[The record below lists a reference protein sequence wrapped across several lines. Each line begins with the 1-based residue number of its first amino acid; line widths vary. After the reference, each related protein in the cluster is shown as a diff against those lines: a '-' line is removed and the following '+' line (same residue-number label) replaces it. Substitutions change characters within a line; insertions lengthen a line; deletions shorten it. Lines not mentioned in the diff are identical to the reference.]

1 METLLILAD
10 DLTGTVDTG
19 AFPVSYGRQVTAYID
34 YQTYIA
40 DENRGEVVSVNM
52 GTRALPPKEAAE
64 RHLMCAPAVN
74 STSGTVIKKMDM
86 GLRGNPACEILTLLQ
101 NTNRKYCFM
110 MPAIPEFMT
119 FTLYGYEFVK
129 GCLLEKSLYADDPL
143 HIITSSYIPEILEG
157 TPGICCGSIDI
168 DAVKSDWLKAEVDQ
182 LLGEGKNVIVFDAVS
197 DQDCFKVVDTLMQ
210 DHPDV
215 IWAGTLGLI
224 SAVCRYLYGEKQ
236 DLVKVSDT
244 RSRGIGFCGSNY
256 TVSKDQIRYAAQ
268 HAGLQV
274 INFDIENY
282 AKNPKEELAGLK
294 SRYDLSNGTSDIMIL
309 PLVKEAYAIPELI
322 SKGLEDAAAT
332 VLEGKDPDRIIIIG
346 GETASNVFRR
356 IGISKLKI
364 TEKPESGIAAG
375 LFMDGPFMGKAFALK
390 GGSVGTEQAV
400 VRMFNK

>member
-34 YQTYIA
+34 YQTYIS
-40 DENRGEVVSVNM
+40 DENRDEVVSVNM
-52 GTRALPPKEAAE
+52 GTRALLPEEAAE
-64 RHLMCAPAVN
+64 RHLMCAPAVD
-74 STSGTVIKKMDM
+74 STRGTVIKKMDM
-86 GLRGNPACEILTLLQ
+86 GLRGNPACEILTLLK

-143 HIITSSYIPEILEG
+143 HTITSSFIPEILEG
-157 TPGICCGSIDI
+157 TTGICCGSVNIDV
-168 DAVKSDWLKAEVDQ
+168 VKSGRLKAEVNR
-182 LLGEGKNVIVFDAVS
+182 LLGEEKNVIVFDAVS
-197 DQDCFKVVDTLMQ
+197 DQDCFTVVDTLMQ
-210 DHPDV
+210 DHPDA

-224 SAVCRYLYGEKQ
+224 SAVCRYLYGERQEIIKIP
-236 DLVKVSDT
+236 DPCSH
-244 RSRGIGFCGSNY
+244 GIGFCGSNY
-256 TVSKDQIRYAAQ
+256 NVSKDQIRYAAQ
-268 HAGLQV
+268 HMGLRV
-274 INFDIENY
+274 IDFDIENY
-282 AKNPKEELAGLK
+282 ARNPEEELIRLK
-294 SRYDLSNGTSDIMIL
+294 SRCDLYTDNSDIMIL

-322 SKGLEDAAAT
+322 SKGLEDAAAA
-332 VLEGKDPDRIIIIG
+332 VLKGKDPDRVIIIG
-346 GETASNVFRR
+346 GETASNIFRR

-375 LFMDGPFMGKAFALK
+375 LFMDGPFTGKAFALK

-400 VRMFNK
+400 VRMFRN